1 MVFQS
6 LSDEERFPHRNR
18 VRQKVRGRGFLP
30 AGAAEAA
37 ATVAATRTRV
47 SVAATAVAAR
57 RHGAGRQPVRVLH
70 DDRGIV
76 MLAAP
81 DVVREELNDTRRRID
96 VLEALGV
103 PGALPDRDT
112 RVAGHDPGSV
122 PSEQERGRVLVCPV
136 GLERSRPLAAAL
148 SALGVRHAV
157 DERVLERPRDAEGS
171 LRREAFVHSHP
182 AEVHELHPQLE
193 DVRTRQRR
201 ERGGRGRGR
210 LLDGRGRR
218 GRPREP
224 APVRPDP
231 LPGTS
236 GGGRN
241 DDRRARRR
249 PHRHGSRCGLSGSL
263 RTHGRR
269 LRDGARRG
277 HVRPGHHRG
286 RRVRAAPAGLHPH
299 GAAAGAQ
306 DLDGRAGRADAVAG
320 PHDLICPR
328 DAGEEGG
335 ENENENEAELV
346 HGEAPWEKCTAI
358 SRIRSMRGAI
368 VTITTAVAPMLIG
381 AARFGNGCHHPK
393 SVSMGR

>member
-30 AGAAEAA
+30 AGAAEAV
-37 ATVAATRTRV
+37 ATVAATRTRAGV
-47 SVAATAVAAR
+47 TVVATTMVAR
-57 RHGAGRQPVRVLH
+57 RDGARREPVRVRD

-76 MLAAP
+76 VLAAP
-81 DVVREELNDTRRRID
+81 DVVREELYERPP
-96 VLEALGV
+96 LFESCELLGV
-103 PGALPDRDT
+103 PPTLADDSS
-112 RVAGHDPGSV
+112 RVAGDEPRSLPG
-122 PSEQERGRVLVCPV
+122 EQEGRGILVPRF
-136 GLERSRPLAAAL
+136 ERSGPFAAAL
-148 SALGVRHAV
+148 SALGVSHAFH
-157 DERVLERPRDAEGS
+157 EGLLCRPCDAHDA
-171 LRREAFVHSHP
+171 LRLDMLVRPDAT
-182 AEVHELHPQLE
+182 EVHELHAQFEPVG
-193 DVRTRQRR
+193 VRQGR
-201 ERGGRGRGR
+201 EWGGRGRGR
-210 LLDGRGRR
+210 LDRR
-218 GRPREP
+218 GCRGLPRGA
-224 APVRPDP
+224 APVRPEP

-277 HVRPGHHRG
+277 RRGHHRG

-299 GAAAGAQ
+299 GAAAGAP
-306 DLDGRAGRADAVAG
+306 DLDGRAGRAEAVAG
-320 PHDLICPR
+320 PHGLICPR
-328 DAGEEGG
+328 DAGGVGG
-335 ENENENEAELV
+335 ENENEHEAELV
-346 HGEAPWEKCTAI
+346 YGGAPWETCTAI